1 MFCRNLKLSSKKK
14 TLCLKKT
21 TKQRAIGN
29 DYCRNYFQIIFCI
42 FFVFG
47 ELQILQKK
55 KIFFARQRLWLSRVW
70 MKANA
75 LAGMHVFPGVSVRGV
90 RDLWAE

>member
-1 MFCRNLKLSSKKK
+1 M
-14 TLCLKKT
+14 
-21 TKQRAIGN
+21 
-29 DYCRNYFQIIFCI
+29 

-55 KIFFARQRLWLSRVW
+55 KKIFFARQRLWLLRVW

>member
-1 MFCRNLKLSSKKK
+1 MTTVVTIFKLFSV
-14 TLCLKKT
+14 
-21 TKQRAIGN
+21 
-29 DYCRNYFQIIFCI
+29 YFL
-42 FFVFG
+42 VFG

-55 KIFFARQRLWLSRVW
+55 NFFARQRLWLSRVW

>member
-1 MFCRNLKLSSKKK
+1 MTTVVTIFKLFSVYFLFLVNYKFCK
-14 TLCLKKT
+14 
-21 TKQRAIGN
+21 
-29 DYCRNYFQIIFCI
+29 
-42 FFVFG
+42 
-47 ELQILQKK
+47 KK
-55 KIFFARQRLWLSRVW
+55 KIFFARQRLWLSRVR